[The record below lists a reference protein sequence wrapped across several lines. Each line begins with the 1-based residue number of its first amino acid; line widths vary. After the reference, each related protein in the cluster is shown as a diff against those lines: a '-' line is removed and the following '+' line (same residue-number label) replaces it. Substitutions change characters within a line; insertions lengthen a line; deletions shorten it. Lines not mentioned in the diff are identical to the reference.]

1 MTIPEIDGPR
11 IPPASGGNAKQLVIF
26 AHGYGADGNDL
37 IGIGSQL
44 QPILPEA
51 AFVSPNAP
59 ERPPGVP
66 FGYQWFP
73 ITRLDPNEY
82 WQGVQQAAPIFDR
95 FINTELERHGLTMA
109 DLALVGF
116 SQGTMMSL
124 HVGLRRDEAP
134 AAIVG
139 FSGALAGAEHL
150 ASEIKVKP
158 PVLLVHGSADELIP
172 VQAIHQAAQALGGV
186 GVPVRWHISPG
197 IGHGIDGT
205 GLTLAAEFL
214 RDAFA
219 GTLTMK

>member
-1 MTIPEIDGPR
+1 
-11 IPPASGGNAKQLVIF
+11 
-26 AHGYGADGNDL
+26 
-37 IGIGSQL
+37 
-44 QPILPEA
+44 
-51 AFVSPNAP
+51 
-59 ERPPGVP
+59 
-66 FGYQWFP
+66 
-73 ITRLDPNEY
+73 
-82 WQGVQQAAPIFDR
+82 
-95 FINTELERHGLTMA
+95 
-109 DLALVGF
+109 
-116 SQGTMMSL
+116 MMSL